1 MFEEK
6 RNINLYICIG
16 IYILTMR
23 FIGRLS
29 VLINKLNKMNLVIN
43 FICGFFYYKF
53 KLINKEKNYF
63 EIFK

>member
-1 MFEEK
+1 
-6 RNINLYICIG
+6 
-16 IYILTMR
+16 MR